1 MINNK
6 INNNK
11 IKCRYCGSIYCVK
24 YGKKSI
30 NKERYSYKNCSKNFS
45 LNDNRIK
52 HPIKHILLALILLNY
67 HILYWIDGV

>member
-30 NKERYSYKNCSKNFS
+30 NKERYSYNNHFFS
-45 LNDNRIK
+45 NDTLK
-52 HPIKHILLALILLNY
+52 
-67 HILYWIDGV
+67 